1 MGLLVEYNAVLQRQP
16 LSAHTH
22 RAYRVRVYQYADY
35 LRPRVPDYGNPL
47 QDPEVFY
54 RGRLKCPIKIGLGPS
69 RFLGISADCL
79 REQRLAS
86 LFQPIFD
93 RLTPELC
100 RGTMEMFG
108 NLSEFVVDF
117 LR

>member
-1 MGLLVEYNAVLQRQP
+1 MSRRHVISPPWHGAAIGSPVVLISR
-16 LSAHTH
+16 
-22 RAYRVRVYQYADY
+22 
-35 LRPRVPDYGNPL
+35 
-47 QDPEVFY
+47 EVFY

-69 RFLGISADCL
+69 RFLGISANCL

-86 LFQPIFD
+86 LFQPILD

-100 RGTMEMFG
+100 RGTMEIFG